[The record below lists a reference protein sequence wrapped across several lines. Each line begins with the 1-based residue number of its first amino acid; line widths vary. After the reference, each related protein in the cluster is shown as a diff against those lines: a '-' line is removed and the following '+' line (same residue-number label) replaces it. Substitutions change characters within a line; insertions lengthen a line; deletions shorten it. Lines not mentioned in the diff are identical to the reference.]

1 MAGEVN
7 IDNSVQR
14 QTEKLHGGTKT
25 IQKSHNYVLYFQ
37 VQYSSLWKL
46 KAAVQNILQYNYSL
60 VFWLHLSRYLLCVHC
75 N

>member
-25 IQKSHNYVLYFQ
+25 MQKSHIHVLYFK

-46 KAAVQNILQYNYSL
+46 KAAVQNILLNNNSL
-60 VFWLHLSRYLLCVHC
+60 AFWLHLNIYLSCVHC

>member
-25 IQKSHNYVLYFQ
+25 IQKKS
-37 VQYSSLWKL
+37 YSC
-46 KAAVQNILQYNYSL
+46 II
-60 VFWLHLSRYLLCVHC
+60 VFPSTVFEFVEA
-75 N
+75 

>member
-25 IQKSHNYVLYFQ
+25 VQKKSYSCIVFPSTVFQ
-37 VQYSSLWKL
+37 FVE
-46 KAAVQNILQYNYSL
+46 A
-60 VFWLHLSRYLLCVHC
+60 
-75 N
+75 